1 MPNKRTTNKST
12 TRKSIQS
19 KPTPLAKSDLERAFP
34 AIADWVNERGW
45 VEIGFKDDFSG
56 AFVRALDAGGMVW
69 EGKFSYP
76 SLDAALRDLENGIK
90 NWVKEN
96 R

>member
-1 MPNKRTTNKST
+1 MPKKKATNKST
-12 TRKSIQS
+12 TRKPTKS
-19 KPTPLAKSDLERAFP
+19 KLAPHAEFKFEHSFP

-45 VEIGFKDDFSG
+45 VELGFQDDFSG

-76 SLDAALRDLENGIK
+76 SLDDALRDLENGIK

-96 R
+96 G

>member
-1 MPNKRTTNKST
+1 MPSRKTTNKAT
-12 TRKSIQS
+12 IRKSIPS
-19 KPTPLAKSDLERAFP
+19 KLTPLAQSIFEQAFP

-45 VEIGFKDDFSG
+45 VELGFQDDFSG

-76 SLDAALRDLENGIK
+76 SLDDALRDLENGIK

-96 R
+96 G

>member
-1 MPNKRTTNKST
+1 VPNKKATNQST
-12 TRKSIQS
+12 TRKSIPS
-19 KPTPLAKSDLERAFP
+19 KPAPLAKSNFEQAFP
-34 AIADWVNERGW
+34 MLADWVNERGW
-45 VEIGFKDDFSG
+45 VEIGFQDDFSG

-90 NWVKEN
+90 KWVKEN
-96 R
+96 G